1 MNGQRIF
8 RWCMIGAALI
18 IGGVAIYFTFAYV
31 ATSIAIGSSGLKPFY
46 QQSVRA
52 MWLAFCAQLGL
63 LAVVLLYAA
72 GRPRSIS
79 RQMVTVLAFMPM
91 LSTLLLFWS
100 AASRVGG
107 ALLGAAALLM
117 LIAAFAW
124 PARPVDAE
132 AATLSRPPVKSPED
146 LRGP

>member
-1 MNGQRIF
+1 M
-8 RWCMIGAALI
+8 
-18 IGGVAIYFTFAYV
+18 
-31 ATSIAIGSSGLKPFY
+31 
-46 QQSVRA
+46 
-52 MWLAFCAQLGL
+52 
-63 LAVVLLYAA
+63 LLYAA

-117 LIAAFAW
+117 LVAAFAW

-132 AATLSRPPVKSPED
+132 AATLSQPPVKSPED